1 MKSEVARDIA
11 NYLRTELDKEQIID
25 LFLYCVDAELVEKV
39 NKLVLS
45 GYNYQDILNVL
56 RMAVERNE

>member
-25 LFLYCVDAELVEKV
+25 LFVYCVDADLAEKV

-45 GYNYQDILNVL
+45 GYNHQDILNVL

>member
-45 GYNYQDILNVL
+45 GYNHQDILNVL

>member
-11 NYLRTELDKEQIID
+11 NYLSTELDKEQIID
-25 LFLYCVDAELVEKV
+25 LLLYCFDAELAEKV
-39 NKLVLS
+39 NNLVLS
-45 GYNYQDILNVL
+45 GYNHQDILNVL